1 MKLVF
6 EKVNDKEVLL
16 NFPLLL
22 LSQVNFYLYK
32 SSITIH
38 NLPQGA
44 LQFLHYRTP
53 SVLTHDSD
61 NGKTNLPLLWYIK
74 RQKEY

>member
-61 NGKTNLPLLWYIK
+61 NEKLTYLCFGTL
-74 RQKEY
+74 KEY